1 MKLWKQTKSENSP
14 MNMSTCSSRIIQ
26 KIKPRPCRL
35 VRETTGPE
43 YDVCRTYSRRRTQ
56 AGLGRLVYQQEQIS
70 PNNVQTSNWGPI
82 FFSVLSLSMKHHL
95 RRSSGICKTKW
106 SVANS
111 SKVGTGLIWKRAGP
125 NGSYGGDTA
134 RKQHCVT
141 MKERYHCRNG
151 SICDPSNLSIQ
162 AFWQEGFLLRHSQ
175 YKLSCIVK
183 NPSSYQL
190 KLYLMFA
197 SNFN

>member
-1 MKLWKQTKSENSP
+1 MKANQIGEFTNEYVHLQLKNNPENKAKAMQVSKRDYWA
-14 MNMSTCSSRIIQ
+14 RIWCLQ
-26 KIKPRPCRL
+26 N
-35 VRETTGPE
+35 
-43 YDVCRTYSRRRTQ
+43 RTYSRRRTQ

-151 SICDPSNLSIQ
+151 GICDPSHLSIQ

-183 NPSSYQL
+183 NPSSYPL